1 MRRGGALASIVA
13 SVATALAACGSLLL
27 LSACGSCDSTVVQ
40 TPMPVLASGS
50 FDGVAVDQ
58 GSHLVYLA
66 DRSHKGVD
74 VVDVGGVSPR
84 FVETVPLDGP
94 PSGLALGADRQR
106 LYVAEAKG
114 VVAVIDTAGA
124 PKTPLSVVGRIQAD
138 PTGVDLLDYSAANG
152 RVYAGNGSGG
162 QVVVIDADTQK
173 VIDSIP
179 VNVPVQQPR
188 FDAADG
194 MLYVTAAGDDPL
206 LRVDP
211 TQRVVTRS
219 FPLKGCRASGLAIN
233 PSRQLAMVACGG
245 SMALF
250 NLTTGTSQ
258 VSRAVAGGDLVEYD
272 ASADRFVVASPHGAH
287 DSSIGVYYGDG
298 SFLGSIAVPPIA
310 HGAVIADNDGR
321 VYAPGAAGL
330 TSFAPATCA
339 PPPDWASF
347 LLGLSPFAVPLAVFA
362 LILFLYARRQDRLEA
377 SGERPVPAWRRKLE
391 YLDEERRRMRELE
404 DAILDV
410 RPDPPA

>member
-1 MRRGGALASIVA
+1 MAN
-13 SVATALAACGSLLL
+13 VATALAACGSVLMLG
-27 LSACGSCDSTVVQ
+27 ACGSCDSTVVQ

-50 FDGVAVDQ
+50 FDGMALDQ

-66 DRSHKGVD
+66 DRTHKGVD
-74 VVDVGGVSPR
+74 VVDVGGASPR

-94 PSGLALGADRQR
+94 PSGLAFGTDRQL
-106 LYVAEAKG
+106 LYAAEASG

-124 PKTPLSVVGRIQAD
+124 PQTPMSVVARIQAD
-138 PTGVDLLDYSAANG
+138 PTGVDLLDYSPSNG
-152 RVYAGNGSGG
+152 RLYAGTGAGG
-162 QVVVIDADTQK
+162 QIVVIDAAAQK

-188 FDAADG
+188 FDPADG
-194 MLYVTAAGDDPL
+194 MLYVTAAGNDPL

-219 FPLKGCRASGLAIN
+219 FNLAGCRASGLAIN

-245 SMALF
+245 SLAIF
-250 NLTTGTSQ
+250 NLNTGTYQ
-258 VSRAVAGGDLVEYD
+258 VSRAVAGGDLVEYN
-272 ASADRFVVASPHGAH
+272 ARADRFVVASPHGAH
-287 DSSIGVYYGDG
+287 DSAIGVFYGDG
-298 SFLGSIAVPPIA
+298 TFLGSISVPPVA
-310 HGAVIADNDGR
+310 HGAVMADGDGR
-321 VYAPGAAGL
+321 VYAPGLAGL

-339 PPPDWASF
+339 PPPDWANF
-347 LLGLSPFAVPLAVFA
+347 LLGLSPFAVPLLVFG
-362 LILFLYARRQDRLEA
+362 LILFLYARRQSRQEA

-391 YLDEERRRMRELE
+391 YIEEERRRMRELE
-404 DAILDV
+404 DAILDL